1 MTPRRAR
8 RAFRGKFVAI
18 ENRSDMATLPGLP
31 QNDDEPEP
39 DALPVEPDDGTRL
52 PGPPPEE
59 PPGHEPIDPP
69 KA

>member
-1 MTPRRAR
+1 MTPRPAR
-8 RAFRGKFVAI
+8 RAFRGKFDATSRL
-18 ENRSDMATLPGLP
+18 NAMATLPGLP
-31 QNDDEPEP
+31 QNDEPEP

>member
-1 MTPRRAR
+1 MTRRRAR
-8 RAFRGKFVAI
+8 RDFRGKLEAPLRDTV
-18 ENRSDMATLPGLP
+18 MATLPGLP
-31 QNDDEPEP
+31 QTDEPEP

-52 PGPPPEE
+52 PGPPPET

>member
-1 MTPRRAR
+1 MTRRRAG
-8 RAFRGKFVAI
+8 RAFRGNFDADLP
-18 ENRSDMATLPGLP
+18 RHAMATLPGLP
-31 QNDDEPEP
+31 QTDEPEP

-52 PGPPPEE
+52 PGPPPET

>member
-1 MTPRRAR
+1 MTLRRAR
-8 RAFRGKFVAI
+8 RAFRGKLAATLHG
-18 ENRSDMATLPGLP
+18 SAMATLPGLP
-31 QNDDEPEP
+31 QNDEPEP

-52 PGPPPEE
+52 PGPPPET